1 MTSIVEYNNHCTPL
15 HAHIGNEKEGFHKKQ
30 GYGGHYYTKCG
41 KGNPYSTQP
50 CVPTNL

>member
-1 MTSIVEYNNHCTPL
+1 MPL

-30 GYGGHYYTKCG
+30 DYGSHYYMKCG
-41 KGNPYSTQP
+41 KDSPYSMHP